1 MTAAENREE
10 IIDRLKKIRI
20 SPVAVHEAG
29 HAVAACARR
38 IVFARVVLHPEPR
51 QEGEDLVPGELQG
64 IVHPLLGRT
73 QIKRRSFYLRLN
85 DLIVMQLA
93 GREAM
98 ELLFNKSAGHEKDY
112 EQAYAVLAM
121 RSPEFES
128 GGQAVRHTVPSS
140 ASRGADAQA
149 LGRLDCCGGP
159 VGAAASPD
167 SPRGARGRLPKAETS
182 LFACVREPPLT
193 RPSQR
198 FLKARV
204 SSPLNGFT
212 R

>member
-73 QIKRRSFYLRLN
+73 QIKRRLFYFRLN
-85 DLIVMQLA
+85 DLIVVQLA

-98 ELLFNKSAGHEKDY
+98 ELLFNGSAGYDKDY
-112 EQAYAVLAM
+112 EQAHAVLAM
-121 RSPEFES
+121 RSPESSPEDRQFDIQLLRQQAAALMRKHLVGLIVVAARLEQRRHLTAREVR
-128 GGQAVRHTVPSS
+128 QAVYRKQMYPLLPGVGYRHLPAPPSPTITN
-140 ASRGADAQA
+140 GAQ
-149 LGRLDCCGGP
+149 
-159 VGAAASPD
+159 
-167 SPRGARGRLPKAETS
+167 
-182 LFACVREPPLT
+182 
-193 RPSQR
+193 
-198 FLKARV
+198 
-204 SSPLNGFT
+204 
-212 R
+212 